1 MSAIWQGCLRYL
13 EAELTEQDINTFVRP
28 LHAEESPTS
37 LLLLAPNM
45 VLLQQV
51 RSRFMGRIEN
61 YVRAFAREDLSVDL
75 RVGTQPPDAL
85 AQAPSPAQAETPA
98 PDFGTDLNYSD
109 RLLPKFTFDKFVRGH
124 SNELA
129 YATAELV
136 SQQAGNDDYN
146 PYLIYGGVGLGKT
159 HLMQAIGHAILQNQ
173 PATSVVYLHCEQFVQ
188 SLISALQHNRIDS
201 FKAYYRSVDVLLI
214 DDIQFLAGKERSQD
228 EFFHTFNAL
237 TGRQRQIVVTCDRY
251 PKEIEGMED
260 RLKSRLGGGMYCAI
274 DPPSTETR
282 AAILLSKAEQ
292 RGIELPN
299 EVAWFI
305 AEKTV
310 GSVRELESAL
320 SRVIMQANVGGQA
333 IDLEFTRR
341 CLRDIVPIRDRLLNA
356 DQIKSTVAAYYD
368 VTKEDL
374 DSQRRP
380 QAIAQPRQM
389 AMKLLHE
396 LTQMSLASIGE
407 SFGGRDHSTVLYA
420 CQKIQKRLDEND
432 ERIQADYRNLK
443 RKLLS

>member
-13 EAELTEQDINTFVRP
+13 EAELTEQDVNTFVRP
-28 LHAEESPTS
+28 LRAEESPTS
-37 LLLLAPNM
+37 LLLLAPNQA
-45 VLLQQV
+45 LFQQV
-51 RSRFMGRIEN
+51 RSRFMDRIEN

-75 RVGTQPPDAL
+75 RLSTSPL
-85 AQAPSPAQAETPA
+85 APLGSPSFPAQTETRA
-98 PDFGTDLNYSD
+98 PDFGIDLSYSD
-109 RLLPKFTFDKFVRGH
+109 RLLPKFTFDKFVRGQ
-124 SNELA
+124 SNDLA

-136 SQQAGNDDYN
+136 SLQAGNDDYN

-173 PATSVVYLHCEQFVQ
+173 PNTSVVYLHCEQFVQ

-292 RGIELPN
+292 RGIDLPN
-299 EVAWFI
+299 KVAWFI
-305 AEKTV
+305 AERAV

-320 SRVIMQANVGGQA
+320 SRVILQANVGGQE
-333 IDLEFTRR
+333 IDVDFARH
-341 CLRDIVPIRDRLLNA
+341 CLRDIVPVRDRLFNA
-356 DQIKSTVAAYYD
+356 NQIKSAVAAYYG

-380 QAIAQPRQM
+380 QAIALPRQM

-420 CQKIQKRLDEND
+420 CQRIQKRLDEND
-432 ERIQADYRNLK
+432 EQIQGDYRNLK
-443 RKLLS
+443 RKLLN

>member
-28 LHAEESPTS
+28 LHAQESPTS

-51 RSRFMGRIEN
+51 RNRFMGLIEN
-61 YVRAFAREDLSVDL
+61 YVRVFASKDLSVDI
-75 RVGTQPPDAL
+75 RVGAHPL
-85 AQAPSPAQAETPA
+85 AVEDSPSPPAQTETRA
-98 PDFGTDLNYSD
+98 PDFGIDLNYSD

-136 SQQAGNDDYN
+136 SLQAGDDVYN

-173 PATSVVYLHCEQFVQ
+173 PETSVVYLHCEQFVQ

-251 PKEIEGMED
+251 PKEIKGMED

-292 RGIELPN
+292 RGIDLPN

-320 SRVIMQANVGGQA
+320 SRVIMQANVGGQE
-333 IDLEFTRR
+333 INVDFTRH
-341 CLRDIVPIRDRLLNA
+341 CLRDIVPVRDRLLNA
-356 DQIKSTVAAYYD
+356 SQIKSTVADYYD
-368 VTKEDL
+368 VTTEDL

-380 QAIAQPRQM
+380 KTIALPRQM

-407 SFGGRDHSTVLYA
+407 CFGGRDHSTVLYA
-420 CQKIQKRLDEND
+420 CQKIQKHLDEND
-432 ERIQADYRNLK
+432 EQIQADYRNLK

>member
-1 MSAIWQGCLRYL
+1 MSTIWQGCLQHL

-28 LHAEESPTS
+28 LHAQESPTS

-51 RSRFMGRIEN
+51 RNRFMDRIESC
-61 YVRAFAREDLSVDL
+61 VRALASEDLSIDL
-75 RVGTQPPDAL
+75 RVGTQPPA
-85 AQAPSPAQAETPA
+85 AQASPHVQAEPSA
-98 PDFGTDLNYSD
+98 PEFAAELGYSD
-109 RLLPKFTFDKFVRGH
+109 HLLPKFTFDKFVRGH

-136 SQQAGNDDYN
+136 SRQSGNDDYN

-159 HLMQAIGHAILQNQ
+159 HLMQAIGHAILQNR
-173 PATSVVYLHCEQFVQ
+173 PNANVVYLHCEQFVQ
-188 SLISALQHNRIDS
+188 SLVSSLQHNRIAS
-201 FKAYYRSVDVLLI
+201 FKAYYRSVDVLLL
-214 DDIQFLAGKERSQD
+214 DDIQFLADKERSQD

-251 PKEIEGMED
+251 PKEIDGMED

-274 DPPSTETR
+274 EPPSTETR
-282 AAILLSKAEQ
+282 VAILLSKAEQ
-292 RGIELPN
+292 RGVDLPD

-320 SRVIMQANVGGQA
+320 SRVIMQANIGGQA
-333 IDLEFTRR
+333 IDLEFAKH
-341 CLRDIVPIRDRLLNA
+341 CLRDIVPVRNRLLNA
-356 DQIKSTVAAYYD
+356 DQIKSAVASYYN
-368 VTKEDL
+368 VAQEDL
-374 DSQRRP
+374 ESQRRP
-380 QAIAQPRQM
+380 QAIARPRQM

-420 CQKIQKRLDEND
+420 CQKIQKRLDEGD
-432 ERIQADYRNLK
+432 ERTQVDYRNLR
-443 RKLLS
+443 RKLLG

>member
-1 MSAIWQGCLRYL
+1 
-13 EAELTEQDINTFVRP
+13 
-28 LHAEESPTS
+28 
-37 LLLLAPNM
+37 
-45 VLLQQV
+45 
-51 RSRFMGRIEN
+51 
-61 YVRAFAREDLSVDL
+61 
-75 RVGTQPPDAL
+75 
-85 AQAPSPAQAETPA
+85 
-98 PDFGTDLNYSD
+98 
-109 RLLPKFTFDKFVRGH
+109 
-124 SNELA
+124 
-129 YATAELV
+129 
-136 SQQAGNDDYN
+136 
-146 PYLIYGGVGLGKT
+146 
-159 HLMQAIGHAILQNQ
+159 MQAIGHAILQNQ
-173 PATSVVYLHCEQFVQ
+173 PNTSVVYLHCEQFVQ

-201 FKAYYRSVDVLLI
+201 FKGYYRSVDVLLI

-292 RGIELPN
+292 RGIDLPN
-299 EVAWFI
+299 PVAWFI

-320 SRVIMQANVGGQA
+320 SRVIMQANVGGQE
-333 IDLEFTRR
+333 IDVDFARH
-341 CLRDIVPIRDRLLNA
+341 CLRDIVPVRDRLLNA
-356 DQIKSTVAAYYD
+356 DQIKSAIAAYYD

-380 QAIAQPRQM
+380 QAIALPRQM

-432 ERIQADYRNLK
+432 EQTQADYRNLK
-443 RKLLS
+443 RKLLG

>member
-13 EAELTEQDINTFVRP
+13 EAELDEQDINTFVRP
-28 LHAEESPTS
+28 LHAKENSTS

-51 RSRFMGRIEN
+51 RNRFMDRIEN

-75 RVGTQPPDAL
+75 RVGTRQTEPEAAL
-85 AQAPSPAQAETPA
+85 PAPMQTETRAPS
-98 PDFGTDLNYSD
+98 FGVDLNYSD

-136 SQQAGNDDYN
+136 SLEAGNDDYN

-159 HLMQAIGHAILQNQ
+159 HLMQAIGHAILNNQ
-173 PATSVVYLHCEQFVQ
+173 PDTSVVYLHCEQFVQ

-292 RGIELPN
+292 RGIGLPS

-320 SRVIMQANVGGQA
+320 SRVIMQANVRGQD
-333 IDLEFTRR
+333 IDVDFARY
-341 CLRDIVPIRDRLLNA
+341 CLRDIVPVRDRLLNA
-356 DQIKSTVAAYYD
+356 KQIKSAVASYYD
-368 VTKEDL
+368 VTLEDL
-374 DSQRRP
+374 GSQRRP
-380 QAIAQPRQM
+380 QAIVLPRQM

-420 CQKIQKRLDEND
+420 CQKIQKLLDEHD
-432 ERIQADYRNLK
+432 ERTQTDYRNLK